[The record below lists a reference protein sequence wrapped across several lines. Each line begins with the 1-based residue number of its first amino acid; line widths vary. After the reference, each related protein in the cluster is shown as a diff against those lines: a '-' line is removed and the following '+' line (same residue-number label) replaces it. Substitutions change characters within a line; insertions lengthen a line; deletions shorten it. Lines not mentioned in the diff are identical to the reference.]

1 MPKKKTLAELIKE
14 KLDILEN
21 SDLRFVKGVKRDEK
35 QILKEVLAI
44 ITSLNSLNGRIVN
57 DETNLQKLT
66 SLKKDLTKIIAKTK
80 YQSRVSKF
88 LFEFDRI
95 ERLSKEIILK
105 TNTITRKQLNK
116 LKLNAEKQIVVQE
129 VADNMI
135 APKTIDARIKNPIQK
150 LLYRH
155 ITLGSNI
162 EDAKQ
167 SLSDF
172 IIGSQDQQLGLMSR
186 NVSTIA
192 QTSISEYSGTVNKV
206 IADEFELDGFLI
218 VGSLIKTSRENCVEM
233 INGSGRFKS
242 LAVAPG
248 MYRKED
254 IPRIIEL
261 AKNRSG
267 WRKETTPETYLIY
280 KNGWNERHDFI
291 PVNVTEKSIKQAKKL
306 ISNK

>member
-1 MPKKKTLAELIKE
+1 MPKKKTLAQLIKE
-14 KLDILEN
+14 KIDILEN
-21 SDLRFVKGVKRDEK
+21 SDLRLVEGVKKDEK
-35 QILKEVLAI
+35 RILKEVLAI
-44 ITSLNSLNGRIVN
+44 ISSLNTLNGRIVN
-57 DETNLQKLT
+57 DETNLQKLN
-66 SLKKDLTKIIAKTK
+66 SLKKELNEIIAKTP

-95 ERLSKEIILK
+95 ERLSKEITTK

-116 LKLNAEKQIVVQE
+116 LKLNAEKQIILEQ
-129 VADNMI
+129 VAENMI
-135 APKTIDARIKNPIQK
+135 APKTIDARIQTPIRK
-150 LLYRH
+150 LLFRH

-162 EDAKQ
+162 DDAK
-167 SLSDF
+167 STLTDF
-172 IIGSQDQQLGLMSR
+172 IVGSKDQKLGIMSR

-192 QTSISEYSGTVNKV
+192 QTAISEYAGTVNKK
-206 IADEFELDGFLI
+206 ISDTFGLDGFLI
-218 VGSLIKTSRENCVEM
+218 VGSIIKTSRENCVDM
-233 INGSGRFKS
+233 INGSGRFRS

-248 MYRKED
+248 LYYQKD
-254 IPRIIEL
+254 IPKIIQL

-291 PVNVTEKSIKQAKKL
+291 PVNVTEKAIGQANKL